1 MLTIIHTPTQ
11 AYAFNLKP
19 DKIPNTVSIE
29 VRERK
34 DVSPMRGR
42 VKQSNP
48 TYKIE
53 VN

>member
-1 MLTIIHTPTQ
+1 MLTIIHTTTQ

-19 DKIPNTVSIE
+19 DKIENVVSVE

-42 VKQSNP
+42 VTRSNP

-53 VN
+53 V